1 MIEFLELF
9 LFGNTNIQQAM
20 PVGMVGAAL
29 ISGGVQ
35 IIGSLI
41 GGGARRR
48 AERRAQ
54 DEQDRLQRKLSTLEA
69 SRQQITNPYSGVS
82 NLSGLAQDLSSSLSN
97 PYANLSVATQ
107 AAEIQMEQAD
117 ISLANTLDTI
127 RSTGAGAGGATALAQ
142 AALQSKKG
150 VSASIE
156 QQEANNERLRAQGE
170 QQLDRMRMQEAA
182 RVQGIQIGE
191 GGRVQGLEAAGKQFM
206 FGAQEE
212 REIQQLDRVSAQLSG
227 AQARG
232 MQASAARRANQAGL
246 IGGLASIGGNLLTG
260 LASQQA
266 NPYTESRDMVT
277 ALDTSGMGIGIQAGG
292 PSGVDLSQTP
302 SMGLYS
308 AGIQPLS
315 TTPTPTIG
323 AGYTP
328 SFSSGT

>member
-1 MIEFLELF
+1 MIEFLEIF
-9 LFGNTNIQQAM
+9 FFGQGDVQMAIA
-20 PVGMVGAAL
+20 PVVGAAL
-29 ISGGVQ
+29 ISGGIQV
-35 IIGSLI
+35 IGSI
-41 GGGARRR
+41 FGSGRRRR
-48 AERRAQ
+48 AERQAQ
-54 DEQDRLQRKLSTLEA
+54 QEQARLQRKLSTLEA

-82 NLSGLAQDLSSSLSN
+82 DLSGLATDLSATLSN

-107 AAEIQMEQAD
+107 AAEIQIEQAD

-206 FGAQEE
+206 FGAQEA
-212 REIQQLDRVSAQLSG
+212 REMQQLDRVSAQLSG

-232 MQASAARRANQAGL
+232 MQASADRRANQAGL

-260 LASQQA
+260 LASQNQTTGVENNNLTFGQYQQGQQMA
-266 NPYTESRDMVT
+266 NSASNYAMQVAMNP
-277 ALDTSGMGIGIQAGG
+277 MGINLPPIVN
-292 PSGVDLSQTP
+292 PSGN
-302 SMGLYS
+302 
-308 AGIQPLS
+308 
-315 TTPTPTIG
+315 
-323 AGYTP
+323 
-328 SFSSGT
+328 